1 VQVVILAGGRG
12 TRLRE
17 HTQTMPKPMLTI
29 GDRPN
34 LEHQILLAQRHGF
47 TSALLLVSHLS
58 DRIESY
64 FGCGQR
70 FGVEIAYCA
79 EDPPLGTAGALR
91 HASALL
97 QDRFLVLYGDIFIDC
112 DLARLWAY
120 HADGRALATLVVHPN
135 DHPDDSDLVEAD
147 SDGTVSA
154 IYPKPRSD
162 DQYLPNRVNA
172 GVAVIEREILS
183 MIPPGRDLDLARD
196 IFPALAGNG
205 RIRAYQSAEY
215 FKDFGTP
222 ERLARARSDFESGK
236 PARQNRSYPR
246 PAVFLD
252 RDGVINKEVSH
263 LSKPAQM
270 ELIPGAAESIQRLN
284 EAGYLVIVVTNQP
297 VVARGECSLDG
308 LRLIH
313 NKMET
318 LLGRKHAWIDALYFC
333 PHHPEKGFAGE
344 VSELKFDCT
353 CRKPKT
359 GMFDQAVRDWNI
371 SLAGSYCVGDS
382 RRDIVAAR
390 RVGVVPIGVRT
401 GSACRDC
408 DALDSPDLVVED
420 LKEAV
425 EIILASS
432 ARVLS

>member
-1 VQVVILAGGRG
+1 
-12 TRLRE
+12 
-17 HTQTMPKPMLTI
+17 MPKPMVAI

-34 LEHQILLAQRHGF
+34 LEHQILLARRHGF
-47 TSALLLVSHLS
+47 TSVLLLVSHLS
-58 DRIESY
+58 DRIESH

-91 HASALL
+91 HAGALL

-154 IYPKPRSD
+154 IYPKPRSG

-172 GVAVIEREILS
+172 GVAVIERDILA
-183 MIPPGRDLDLARD
+183 MIPSGRDLDLARD
-196 IFPALAGNG
+196 IFPALARNG
-205 RIRAYQSAEY
+205 RLRAYQSAEY

-222 ERLARARSDFESGK
+222 ERLAHARSDFESGK
-236 PARQNRSYPR
+236 TARQNRSYPR

-252 RDGVINKEVSH
+252 RDGVINEEVSH

-333 PHHPEKGFAGE
+333 PHHPDEGFAGE

-359 GMFDQAVRDWNI
+359 GMFDQAVQDWNI

-390 RVGVVPIGVRT
+390 RVGIVPIGVRT

-408 DALDSPDLVVED
+408 DALDSPDLLVED
-420 LKEAV
+420 LEEAV

-432 ARVLS
+432 GRVLS